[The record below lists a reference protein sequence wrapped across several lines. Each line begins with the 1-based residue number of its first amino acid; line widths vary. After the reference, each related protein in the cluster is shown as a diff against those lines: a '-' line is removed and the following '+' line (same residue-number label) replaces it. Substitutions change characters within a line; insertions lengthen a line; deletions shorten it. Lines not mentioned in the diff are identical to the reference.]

1 MFVNTLGKC
10 QVVKILTLR
19 KILRKGE
26 KTAFETA
33 KGGGAEKR
41 RSGTPFPGSGTLGP
55 PLVKQPRGRR
65 FNSSILLNNFPY
77 EFCRC
82 SQKTNLLLK
91 MMN

>member
-19 KILRKGE
+19 KTLRKGE

-33 KGGGAEKR
+33 KEGGAEKR
-41 RSGTPFPGSGTLGP
+41 RSGTPFSGSGTLGP
-55 PLVKQPRGRR
+55 PLKQPRGRR
-65 FNSSILLNNFPY
+65 FNSSILLNDFPY
-77 EFCRC
+77 EFCQC